1 METHLASEDF
11 VYYYPVSFCEG
22 WKEHWRMIFCS
33 PQADNMTLVFCYC
46 GTQIFGNNM
55 LFVQWQ
61 TPIFCPVHLKQ
72 QSFGPYSYVK
82 SGSL

>member
-1 METHLASEDF
+1 MGQAHNSNTIQLAF
-11 VYYYPVSFCEG
+11 VNYK
-22 WKEHWRMIFCS
+22 WKEHWRMIFCY
-33 PQADNMTLVFCYC
+33 PQADNMALVFCYC

-72 QSFGPYSYVK
+72 QSFGPYSYAK